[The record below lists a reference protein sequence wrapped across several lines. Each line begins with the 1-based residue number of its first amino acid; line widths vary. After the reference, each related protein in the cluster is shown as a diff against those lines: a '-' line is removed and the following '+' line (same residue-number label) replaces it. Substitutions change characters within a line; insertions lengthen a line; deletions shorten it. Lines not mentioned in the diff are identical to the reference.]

1 MQLAK
6 RILLFGV
13 APVVGLTMITAA
25 YLTQGATPDGV
36 TAYLA
41 TLGGAI
47 VGMPIGWK
55 LAKTFLPK
63 FSYE

>member
-25 YLTQGATPDGV
+25 YLTHGVTPDGV

-41 TLGGAI
+41 TLGGA
-47 VGMPIGWK
+47 VAGMPIGWK
-55 LAKTFLPK
+55 LTKTFLPK

>member
-1 MQLAK
+1 
-6 RILLFGV
+6 
-13 APVVGLTMITAA
+13 MITAA
-25 YLTQGATPDGV
+25 YLTHGVTQDGV

-47 VGMPIGWK
+47 AGMPIGWK